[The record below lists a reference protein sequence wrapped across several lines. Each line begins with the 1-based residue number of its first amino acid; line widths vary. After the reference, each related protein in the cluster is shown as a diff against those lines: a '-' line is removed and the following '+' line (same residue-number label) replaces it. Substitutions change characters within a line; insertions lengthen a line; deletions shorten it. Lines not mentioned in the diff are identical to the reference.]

1 MKGKLLTIGS
11 LLLAVVA
18 WFVDGLNEDR
28 RLKQAVKEELDRR
41 ETEKAETN
49 DEKTRVSDSE
59 LK

>member
-41 ETEKAETN
+41 ETEKTN
-49 DEKTRVSDSE
+49 DD
-59 LK
+59 

>member
-11 LLLAVVA
+11 LILAVAA

-41 ETEKAETN
+41 ETEKATETN
-49 DEKTRVSDSE
+49 D
-59 LK
+59 

>member
-11 LLLAVVA
+11 LILAVAA

-41 ETEKAETN
+41 ETEKAN
-49 DEKTRVSDSE
+49 DD
-59 LK
+59 